1 MSASYPTVLRVSL
14 YVIDLMKLSL
24 FSVVEEKIGYTG
36 KITKM
41 EEWDYIDDY
50 MEFLFAFFVKSF
62 KKHIEDNV

>member
-1 MSASYPTVLRVSL
+1 MSSSYPTVWSVSL
-14 YVIDLMKLSL
+14 YVIDLVKVSL

-41 EEWDYIDDY
+41 EEWDFRDDCT
-50 MEFLFAFFVKSF
+50 EFLFAFFVKSF